1 MLETIDFDAKLSKE
15 EYDELLKTLSVD
27 LTMLQ
32 QQIIGK
38 KIPVVILFDGLSAS
52 GKGATIASLILNF
65 DPRGFMVH
73 STRTPE
79 PAELR
84 KPWMAR
90 FAQKMPGYGRIAI
103 FDRSWYSG
111 MFMQGIPQK
120 MSGFDSYIEDIN
132 VFERQLAD
140 DGYLILKYFLHISKK
155 EQKKRIDKL
164 LSKKSTAWRVSK
176 NDKYNLKNYESVCAA
191 HEELLQKTNSPHAK
205 WNVVSATDKRYV
217 RATVFTSIAQALRE
231 RIAQDDAEKP
241 VIESPII
248 NQKFQL
254 NPQQKIEDCNLAA
267 TIEEQEYLE
276 KLKELQKKLGELH
289 NVLYKKKIP
298 MIIGYEGNDAAGKGG
313 NIKRVARAL
322 DPRGYAV
329 TPIAAPS
336 TLELNHQYLWRFW
349 NALPRTGH
357 IEIFDRTWY
366 GRVLVERVENLT
378 PHNRIMQAYNEIN
391 EFEYMLHKWGAIVLK
406 YWIAIDKEEQLK
418 RFELRQNTPEK
429 QWKIT
434 DEDWRN
440 RDKWDDYQVAID
452 DMLKYTDTQHAPWL
466 VVASNNKHYA
476 RIATLQSIIKE
487 IEKRI

>member
-1 MLETIDFDAKLSKE
+1 
-15 EYDELLKTLSVD
+15 
-27 LTMLQ
+27 
-32 QQIIGK
+32 
-38 KIPVVILFDGLSAS
+38 
-52 GKGATIASLILNF
+52 
-65 DPRGFMVH
+65 
-73 STRTPE
+73 
-79 PAELR
+79 
-84 KPWMAR
+84 
-90 FAQKMPGYGRIAI
+90 
-103 FDRSWYSG
+103 
-111 MFMQGIPQK
+111 
-120 MSGFDSYIEDIN
+120 
-132 VFERQLAD
+132 
-140 DGYLILKYFLHISKK
+140 
-155 EQKKRIDKL
+155 
-164 LSKKSTAWRVSK
+164 
-176 NDKYNLKNYESVCAA
+176 
-191 HEELLQKTNSPHAK
+191 
-205 WNVVSATDKRYV
+205 
-217 RATVFTSIAQALRE
+217 IAQALRE
-231 RIAQDDAEKP
+231 RIAQDGAEKP

-440 RDKWDDYQVAID
+440 RDKW
-452 DMLKYTDTQHAPWL
+452 
-466 VVASNNKHYA
+466 
-476 RIATLQSIIKE
+476 
-487 IEKRI
+487 